1 MGFGVIVRGRRI
13 LRRFPQL
20 LTHLWRPVLYNTL
33 LSTLALLIWLL
44 VWWALS
50 QWMIGLLA
58 AWLKTWLWPTLLTLV
73 SGLTILILGLA
84 SALVALVIWR
94 LVQGFL
100 LSPIYADLSLRV
112 EKALGTPKNDLRELS
127 WLQAIPDTLI
137 EIGILLV
144 LQVISL
150 SANSIPIVGSVIAT
164 VINFAGTT
172 SILGLDLFSF
182 PLSARGASRW
192 QQFRYLT
199 RHSWECSGVGTSLLL
214 AQTVPILGGLLTT
227 YAVMGCTE
235 LFHELNDHAK
245 SLEPAQVSPRA
256 DEVRNSLNL
265 EEKN

>member
-13 LRRFPQL
+13 LQRSPQL
-20 LTHLWRPVLYNTL
+20 LPHFWRPVLYNTL
-33 LSTLALLIWLL
+33 LSALVLLIWRL

-100 LSPIYADLSLRV
+100 LSPIYAALRLRV

-150 SANSIPIVGSVIAT
+150 
-164 VINFAGTT
+164 
-172 SILGLDLFSF
+172 
-182 PLSARGASRW
+182 LS
-192 QQFRYLT
+192 LI
-199 RHSWECSGVGTSLLL
+199 H
-214 AQTVPILGGLLTT
+214 I
-227 YAVMGCTE
+227 
-235 LFHELNDHAK
+235 
-245 SLEPAQVSPRA
+245 
-256 DEVRNSLNL
+256 
-265 EEKN
+265 